1 MNDQP
6 LYSLTDMTGREASGT
21 RQQTLGPVDMPYRA
35 FVVGCIAFLIGI
47 APTLLLWIV
56 VGPGALLLLVGFVV
70 AAVWMFHGV
79 TRRGLQIRNY
89 QMLVNRRTAVLN
101 QFMLGPATVKV
112 PHDDWALIRPGG
124 RPNPKKKV
132 LPADQPLKPM
142 STAARV
148 ASIFD

>member
-1 MNDQP
+1 MGTAP
-6 LYSLTDMTGREASGT
+6 PGRSAKSNASSS
-21 RQQTLGPVDMPYRA
+21 P
-35 FVVGCIAFLIGI
+35 
-47 APTLLLWIV
+47 
-56 VGPGALLLLVGFVV
+56 FVV

-101 QFMLGPATVKV
+101 QFMLGPATVQV